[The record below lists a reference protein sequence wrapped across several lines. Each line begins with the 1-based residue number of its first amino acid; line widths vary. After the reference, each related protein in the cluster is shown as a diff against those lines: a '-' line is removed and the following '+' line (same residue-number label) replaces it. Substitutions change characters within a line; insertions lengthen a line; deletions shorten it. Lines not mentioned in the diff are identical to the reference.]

1 MLPNLEHLTVPG
13 SPAGEPPD
21 ASGLWSE
28 LIADSFGPEG
38 ARQFW
43 TRPNPLFLSSLPASD
58 APLTERL
65 SFDLEPALDLEA
77 ARDREILVAED
88 PWNSGGLLIIPAAV
102 SRIDAAYITSILDS
116 NTVGELR
123 LNPRAWRVAADRY
136 ETDRVDDCDPPS
148 AMLSDE
154 VSYSPVEWFG
164 DEGICYVTP
173 LGRLRT
179 AQCAPTTIDS
189 LSRPDHGLG
198 LGYEQAPWWSVEDQA
213 AVVAALEEAGY
224 LILRDD
230 ELVARYSNY

>member
-1 MLPNLEHLTVPG
+1 MLPNSEHLTVPG

-88 PWNSGGLLIIPAAV
+88 PWNNGGLLIIPAAV
-102 SRIDAAYITSILDS
+102 ARIDAAYITSIMKS
-116 NTVGELR
+116 RTVGDLR
-123 LNPRAWRVAADRY
+123 RNPRAWNVAAERY
-136 ETDRVDDCDPPS
+136 DNAREDEGIAADLIDDESSYDPY
-148 AMLSDE
+148 L
-154 VSYSPVEWFG
+154 WFG
-164 DEGICYVTP
+164 DDGISYVLP
-173 LGRLRT
+173 LARLRT
-179 AQCAPTTIDS
+179 AQCAPAALDS
-189 LSRPDHGLG
+189 LAREDHAIGMD
-198 LGYEQAPWWSVEDQA
+198 YEQAPWWSVDDQA
-213 AVVAALEEAGY
+213 AVVVALEEAGHI
-224 LILRDD
+224 ILRDNALAD
-230 ELVARYSNY
+230 RYSNY